1 MRAILLSAGRGR
13 RLLPLT
19 DSLPKCLLPVVG
31 ETTALEYQLQKLA
44 ASGVDH
50 ATIMVGF
57 GAEKVER
64 ALAERPVPGIEAKTV
79 YNPFY
84 AATDNLVTVWLAQ
97 TEMTD
102 DFMLLNG
109 DTMFEAEV
117 ARRLIASPRAPLTLA
132 INRKESYDSDDM
144 KVSLN
149 GGRRLTAVSK
159 SLSLELV
166 DGESIGFMLFRDD
179 GVKALRDALN
189 AAVRAPEALKAWY
202 LSVVDGLA
210 GSMRVETMTI
220 SDLWWAEIDCA
231 KDLREVRA
239 ALEER
244 EAKEPTPVYA
254 RPSRA
259 FAR

>member
-1 MRAILLSAGRGR
+1 MAFSLQCF
-13 RLLPLT
+13 LPP
-19 DSLPKCLLPVVG
+19 SPSRK
-31 ETTALEYQLQKLA
+31 
-44 ASGVDH
+44 
-50 ATIMVGF
+50 
-57 GAEKVER
+57 
-64 ALAERPVPGIEAKTV
+64 
-79 YNPFY
+79 
-84 AATDNLVTVWLAQ
+84 
-97 TEMTD
+97 MTD

-159 SLSLELV
+159 SLSPELV

-179 GVKALRDALN
+179 GVQALRDALN

-220 SDLWWAEIDCA
+220 SDLWWAEIDCP

-244 EAKEPTPVYA
+244 EAKDPAPVYA

>member
-19 DSLPKCLLPVVG
+19 DSLPKCLIPVVG

-57 GAEKVER
+57 GAEKVEKL
-64 ALAERPVPGIEAKTV
+64 LAERPVPGIETKTV
-79 YNPFY
+79 FNPFY
-84 AATDNLVTVWLAQ
+84 ATTDNLVTVWLAQ
-97 TEMTD
+97 TEMTG

-117 ARRLIASPRAPLTLA
+117 ARRLMSSPRAPLTMA
-132 INRKESYDSDDM
+132 INRKASYDSDDM

-149 GGRRLTAVSK
+149 GGRRLRAVSK
-159 SLSLELV
+159 SLSSELV

-179 GVKALRDALN
+179 GVLALKDALN
-189 AAVRAPEALKAWY
+189 AAIRAPEALKAWY

-210 GSMRVETMTI
+210 GSLRIETMTI
-220 SDLWWAEIDCA
+220 SDLWWAEIDCP
-231 KDLREVRA
+231 KDLREVRV

-244 EAKEPTPVYA
+244 EAKEPALVYA

>member
-1 MRAILLSAGRGR
+1 M
-13 RLLPLT
+13 LPLT
-19 DSLPKCLLPVVG
+19 DCLPKCLLPVVG

-44 ASGVDH
+44 ASGVSH

-57 GAEKVER
+57 GAEKVEKL
-64 ALAERPVPGIEAKTV
+64 LADRPVPGIETKTV
-79 YNPFY
+79 FNPFY
-84 AATDNLVTVWLAQ
+84 ATTDNLVTVWLAQ
-97 TEMTD
+97 IEMTD

-117 ARRLIASPRAPLTLA
+117 ARRLMSSPPAPLTMA
-132 INRKESYDSDDM
+132 ISRKESYDSDDM

-149 GGRRLTAVSK
+149 GGRRLSAVSK
-159 SLSLELV
+159 SLTPELV
-166 DGESIGFMLFRDD
+166 DGESIGFMLFRGD
-179 GVKALRDALN
+179 GVSAFQDALN
-189 AAVRAPEALKAWY
+189 AAIRAPEALKAWY

-210 GSMRVETMTI
+210 GSLRIETMTI
-220 SDLWWAEIDCA
+220 SDLWWAEIDCPR
-231 KDLREVRA
+231 DLRQVRA

-244 EAKEPTPVYA
+244 EAKDPAPVYV